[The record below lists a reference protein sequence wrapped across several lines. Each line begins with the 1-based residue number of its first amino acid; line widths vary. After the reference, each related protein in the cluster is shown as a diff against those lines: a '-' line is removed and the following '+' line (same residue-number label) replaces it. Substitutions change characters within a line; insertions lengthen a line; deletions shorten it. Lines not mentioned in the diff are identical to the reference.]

1 MKEFTYPVEII
12 NVYDGDTVTANIDLG
27 FSAKIVN
34 RQVRING
41 IDTPEIRTKNA
52 LEKQAGL
59 VVRDFVYE
67 LLVGSS
73 GLILKSEKLDKYGR
87 VLGDIIV
94 DNVLLSELL
103 LSMGYALRYDGGTK
117 SKWKDE
123 ALNKIINS
131 AKGKSSK

>member
-1 MKEFTYPVEII
+1 MKDFTYPVEVV
-12 NVYDGDTVTANIDLG
+12 NVHDGDTVTANIDLG
-27 FSAKIVN
+27 FSAKIVD

-41 IDTPEIRTKNA
+41 IDTPEIRTKNK
-52 LEKQAGL
+52 LEKEAGL
-59 VVRDFVYE
+59 AVRDFVSE
-67 LLVGSS
+67 LLTGTD

-117 SKWKDE
+117 SKFSTE
-123 ALNKIINS
+123 MLNKIINT
-131 AKGKSSK
+131 AEGKNVK